1 MKNTTPFWQETYP
14 KFLPVIHIQGPA
26 VTRESFER
34 AVDLAKQ
41 NLLLAMDAHAD
52 GAFFIDQTIGESCLM
67 RILQRIREDTRF
79 AGFPVGINL
88 LSLMPEHM
96 MRLAYAADLQMVWA
110 DDADPAGLARRG
122 LERGAFTGPY
132 FGGVG
137 FKYQRSLPE
146 DQVAPAIASC
156 GDHVEFITTSGP
168 ATGSPPEKS
177 KLRLYADALLP
188 GQKLAIASGVTVE
201 NVEHLVLDTK
211 RKDSLLVHAVLVATG
226 IEDSFGRLNPQKT
239 QEMGH
244 IFQQIRSHP

>member
-96 MRLAYAADLQMVWA
+96 MRLAYAADL
-110 DDADPAGLARRG
+110 
-122 LERGAFTGPY
+122 
-132 FGGVG
+132 
-137 FKYQRSLPE
+137 
-146 DQVAPAIASC
+146 
-156 GDHVEFITTSGP
+156 
-168 ATGSPPEKS
+168 
-177 KLRLYADALLP
+177 
-188 GQKLAIASGVTVE
+188 
-201 NVEHLVLDTK
+201 
-211 RKDSLLVHAVLVATG
+211 
-226 IEDSFGRLNPQKT
+226 
-239 QEMGH
+239 
-244 IFQQIRSHP
+244 